1 MKITNITDNSRT
13 KTFEIKVG
21 EKTYFFPYAKLR
33 LVPTSSNPVVE
44 VFPDP
49 ELGGEAFTYRLKS
62 GDEDTIHLD
71 AVLEVNKDPD
81 YLQALLLHRLTVEA
95 LEGIEESGLG
105 KRQLA
110 RQLGTSASQLYRLLD
125 PENTAKSVGQMLALL
140 SLVDLKV
147 DFLIY
152 SKSAMRPKSDG
163 VFQVYKDKGGN
174 FRFRLKNAEG
184 SVVLSSDA
192 YESKKTCLEAI
203 KKVRNYAIHASYY
216 ERKTTNNGR
225 FQFRLKAKNHHVI
238 ARSPAYES
246 PSQRDAALSTVR
258 QNAADVQ
265 VEEVYV

>member
-1 MKITNITDNSRT
+1 MKITNVTDNSR
-13 KTFEIKVG
+13 KKVFEITIG
-21 EKTYFFPYAKLR
+21 EKTYLFPYAKMR
-33 LVPTSSNPVVE
+33 LEPSASNPVVE

-95 LEGIEESGLG
+95 LEGIEKSGLG

-125 PENTAKSVGQMLALL
+125 PENTNKSVGQMLALL
-140 SLVDLKV
+140 SLVNLDVDL
-147 DFLIY
+147 LIY
-152 SKSAMRPKSDG
+152 SKSSMRPKCAG
-163 VFQVYKDKGGN
+163 VFQVYKDKSGY
-174 FRFRLKNAEG
+174 FRFRLKNSEG
-184 SVVLSSDA
+184 SVILSSDA
-192 YESKKTCLEAI
+192 YRSKQTCLEAI
-203 KKVRNYAIHASYY
+203 KKVRNYAIHESYF

-246 PSQRDAALSTVR
+246 ASRRDAALATVR
-258 QNAADVQ
+258 QKAPDVQ
-265 VEEVYV
+265 VEEVCV